1 MNDHS
6 HRFLFDQTDIRGE
19 LVVLEQSYQDV
30 LAVNPYPPAVASLL
44 GEFMAASTLLG
55 ATLKFDGVLTLQA
68 RSQGEISL
76 IMSEYSSQR
85 SLRAIARQADQV
97 HSQEFG
103 KLLAAGTLAITIQPD
118 KGQQY
123 QGVVP
128 LSGDNLASAIIHY
141 FEQSE
146 QLDTW
151 LILCAN
157 QQRAAGLLLQ
167 ALPAS
172 KNRPQEQR
180 EADWQHVTSL
190 ANTLQADEL
199 LTLPAADLLYRLY
212 HEQGVR
218 LLPPNPIR
226 FNCPCSTARIGRALT
241 SIGRAEAEDIL
252 AEQGK
257 ISMSCE
263 FCNTTYE
270 LGSGEVAAIFGD
282 PEAPNL
288 H

>member
-1 MNDHS
+1 MNDTS

-19 LVVLEQSYQDV
+19 LVVLEQSYQEV
-30 LAVNPYPPAVASLL
+30 LAVNAYPAAVGSLL

-68 RSQGEISL
+68 RSQGEIPL
-76 IMSEYSSQR
+76 IMSEFSSDR
-85 SLRAIARQADQV
+85 SLRAIARQAGQARAQDFQ
-97 HSQEFG
+97 G
-103 KLLAAGTLAITIQPD
+103 LLGGGTLAITIQPRQS
-118 KGQQY
+118 QQY
-123 QGVVP
+123 QGIVP
-128 LSGDNLASAIIHY
+128 LSGDNLAGAIIHY

-151 LILCAN
+151 LFLCAN
-157 QQRAAGLLLQ
+157 EQRAAGLLLQ

-172 KNRPQEQR
+172 KDRPAEDRATQ
-180 EADWQHVTSL
+180 WQHVISL
-190 ANTLQADEL
+190 ANTLSAAEL
-199 LTLPAADLLYRLY
+199 LELPAADLLYRLY

-218 LLPPNPIR
+218 LMPPNPVR
-226 FNCPCSTARIGRALT
+226 FNCSCSSARIARALA
-241 SIGRAEAEDIL
+241 SVGRAEAEDIL

-263 FCNTTYE
+263 FCNATYE
-270 LGSGEVAAIFGD
+270 LGPADVGAVFGD
-282 PEAPNL
+282 PEEPQL